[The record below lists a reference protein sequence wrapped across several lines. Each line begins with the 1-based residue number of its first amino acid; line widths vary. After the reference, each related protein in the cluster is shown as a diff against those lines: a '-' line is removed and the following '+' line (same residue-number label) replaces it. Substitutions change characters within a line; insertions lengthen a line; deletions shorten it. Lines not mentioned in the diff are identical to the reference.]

1 MTFLTLNDPNE
12 IPAPIDPPPGDWRL
26 GSAVTVFRLDAAG
39 EIQVLMGRRKG
50 AHGAGTY
57 AFPGG
62 KLDGQGLYTAA
73 LRELA
78 EETGLVGVPIAYLGD
93 VYREFEDKDKGLQR
107 WRTLYAL
114 VSASGEPRTLE
125 PQKSYGWNWHYLD
138 SLPEPLFAPASE
150 FICAGRLEQAAVAWL
165 ERR

>member
-1 MTFLTLNDPNE
+1 MTYITLNKPDE
-12 IPAPIDPPPGDWRL
+12 IPAPLDSPTGEWRL
-26 GSAVTVFRLDAAG
+26 GSAVVVFRLDAIG

-62 KLDGQGLYTAA
+62 KLDEQGLYAAA

-78 EETGLVGVPIAYLGD
+78 EETGLEGSPVAYLGD
-93 VYREFEDKDKGLQR
+93 VYREFADPDRGLQR
-107 WRTLYAL
+107 WRTLYVLA
-114 VSASGEPRTLE
+114 SSSGEPQTRE
-125 PQKSYGWNWHYLD
+125 PQKNYGWKWYYLD
-138 SLPEPLFAPASE
+138 ALPEPLFPPAAE
-150 FICAGRLEQAAVAWL
+150 FICAGRLEQATAAWL